1 MSNRTHISH
10 LESGFSEFKN
20 KLLVMAS
27 HAESIMNTAVRSVIE
42 RDTSLAND
50 AEAADSIIDRLEM
63 EMDDLGIKILS
74 QAPLARDLRMIT
86 SGMKIAKDLERVGD
100 ESTTIARQAR
110 VMAEAPNSQ
119 TPERIPEMANMV
131 GNMLSQSLS
140 AFVSGNTQS
149 AKAVV
154 KQDKKVDALNKE
166 VRSVAVQ
173 AISENKLTVDS
184 GLNYIVISRC
194 LERIGDHAKNIARDV
209 VYLFEAKDI
218 RHPKLSSNS

>member
-10 LESGFSEFKN
+10 LESEFSEFKN

-119 TPERIPEMANMV
+119 MPERIPEW
-131 GNMLSQSLS
+131 QRWS
-140 AFVSGNTQS
+140 ATCCRNHRLHSSRNTQS
-149 AKAVV
+149 AKAGNR
-154 KQDKKVDALNKE
+154 KK
-166 VRSVAVQ
+166 
-173 AISENKLTVDS
+173 
-184 GLNYIVISRC
+184 SRC
-194 LERIGDHAKNIARDV
+194 FEQGSPKRCCPGD
-209 VYLFEAKDI
+209 L
-218 RHPKLSSNS
+218 